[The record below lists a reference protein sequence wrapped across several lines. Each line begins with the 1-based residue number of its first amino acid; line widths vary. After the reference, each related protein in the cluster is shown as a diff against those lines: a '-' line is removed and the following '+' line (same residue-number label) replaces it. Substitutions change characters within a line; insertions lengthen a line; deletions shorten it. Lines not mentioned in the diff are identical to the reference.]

1 MYTVVRPVER
11 RVRLFGLCA
20 ILAGRWLGCGL
31 RGRVSDQVAVFAFVG
46 LDFSGSG
53 RGDDGEV
60 GGLSGPS
67 AKQAQVEFNAAGGGD
82 FADRVGWR
90 ADHEPVGDHW
100 NAYSL
105 QNSDFIEH
113 AEGAKVPKEQVE

>member
-1 MYTVVRPVER
+1 MV
-11 RVRLFGLCA
+11 L
-20 ILAGRWLGCGL
+20 GL

-46 LDFSGSG
+46 LDFSGGG

-60 GGLSGPS
+60 GGLTGPYP
-67 AKQAQVEFNAAGGGD
+67 KQAQVEFNDSDGGD

-90 ADHEPVGDHW
+90 ADHEPVGDHG

-113 AEGAKVPKEQVE
+113 AGDPKVPKEQVE